1 MRARGHSLLL
11 AGLVVVAALVLHE
24 LRYVIGYGHDAG
36 RALSE
41 QGHSYLSVADL
52 GVVVLL
58 GLGMTQL
65 LVSLRRALHTA
76 TSADHAPF
84 GVLWLASFA
93 ALLGIYAGQELLEGV
108 LASGHP
114 TGLAALAVNGGWS
127 ALPLAM
133 ALATVVALLLRGAAA
148 VEALVA
154 RRGRARPRR
163 PRAAVSVPVLPLLS
177 RGPDGPPLARK
188 LASRA
193 PPLAAH
199 PS

>member
-1 MRARGHSLLL
+1 MRPRGHTLLV

-24 LRYVIGYGHDAG
+24 LRYLIGYGDHAAQ
-36 RALSE
+36 ALAS
-41 QGHSYLSVADL
+41 QGHSYLSVADV

-58 GLGMTQL
+58 GAGMAQL
-65 LVSLRRALHTA
+65 LLSLRRALRTSTA
-76 TSADHAPF
+76 MAHAPF

-108 LASGHP
+108 FATGHP
-114 TGLAALAVNGGWS
+114 TGFAALAVNGGWS
-127 ALPLAM
+127 AVPLAM

-154 RRGRARPRR
+154 RRRPRPRR
-163 PRAAVSVPVLPLLS
+163 RPAAVFVPRLASMARRPAG
-177 RGPDGPPLARK
+177 RPLARK

-193 PPLAAH
+193 PPVAAH
-199 PS
+199 